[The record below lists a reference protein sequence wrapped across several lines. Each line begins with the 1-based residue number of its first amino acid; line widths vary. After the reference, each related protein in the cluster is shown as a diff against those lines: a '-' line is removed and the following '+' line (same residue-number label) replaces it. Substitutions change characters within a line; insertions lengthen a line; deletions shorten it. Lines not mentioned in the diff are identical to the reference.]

1 MTDHFQ
7 DLIDGYLD
15 GTLTA
20 AEEAALTNWL
30 QASETNADR
39 FAANVLLHDRL
50 RTLQAVRHPPRPA
63 ERPSSHRGKFLPWPA
78 AITAAAA
85 SVALTALVAFCF
97 FAGIESRPASAA
109 VIRLEQLISVQNSMP
124 GCTYRITVESQ
135 GPPQRQTRQPS
146 AETSRPPKPPLNDAI
161 VHTSGASFVLIR
173 KTLAGL
179 PFITGGDGQTSW
191 AISPDGPVRFSHDLE
206 RFDHDLPGHEYDMPL
221 ASLAAGLGRL
231 RTAYDLE
238 LEETASPHLTR
249 LVATKRRGFRGPR
262 RVEVIS
268 ADSSGQIESLRF
280 FDMPY
285 GSSRLNLRM
294 DLVATRSFEPGFFS
308 HPAHHEPDREVVE
321 E

>member
-15 GTLTA
+15 GTLNA
-20 AEEAALTNWL
+20 AEEVALTRWL
-30 QASETNADR
+30 QAAETNAER

-50 RTLQAVRHPPRPA
+50 QTLQAARHLPMPV
-63 ERPSSHRGKFLPWPA
+63 EHPSSRKGWLIPWPA

-85 SVALTALVAFCF
+85 SVAVAALVAFCF
-97 FAGIESRPASAA
+97 LAGIESRPASAA
-109 VIRLEQLISVQNSMP
+109 VIRLEQLISAQNSMP

-135 GPPQRQTRQPS
+135 GTPPHQTRQPS
-146 AETSRPPKPPLNDAI
+146 AETSRPPKPPLDDAI

-173 KTLAGL
+173 ETLDGL

-191 AISPDGPVRFSHDLE
+191 AISPDGPVRFSHDPG

-238 LEETASPHLTR
+238 LEQTASPLVSR
-249 LVATKRRGFRGPR
+249 LIATKRRGFRGPR
-262 RVEVIS
+262 RVEVVS
-268 ADSSGQIESLRF
+268 ADSSGLIESLRF

-285 GSSRLNLRM
+285 GVNRLNLRM
-294 DLVATRSFEPGFFS
+294 DLVATRSFEPGFFG